1 MTRFLFNVLN
11 CSYTSTSFRQ
21 LKCWICC
28 IIAARCEQP
37 FSYHVSITMLV
48 FEQADTI
55 SFVRQWIISLY
66 ERSFIKAGVE
76 QVVLCLHIIRE
87 ANQEISHVEQL
98 KMKLFKGF
106 TGNVMRVPKRM
117 RIDLEYNN
125 IICN

>member
-1 MTRFLFNVLN
+1 
-11 CSYTSTSFRQ
+11 
-21 LKCWICC
+21 
-28 IIAARCEQP
+28 
-37 FSYHVSITMLV
+37 MLV

>member
-87 ANQEISHVEQL
+87 GMGWLLQRSGWQIGSRATGI
-98 KMKLFKGF
+98 KMSSSLY
-106 TGNVMRVPKRM
+106 TLC
-117 RIDLEYNN
+117 I
-125 IICN
+125 